1 MRLRAVKVWMSHVLF
16 IEPDLDQVLA
26 GEVNWSEIPALH
38 LLVVDDDALIA
49 QQRDVVSHRQGMPL
63 ERVDDLQPLLR
74 VDDL

>member
-1 MRLRAVKVWMSHVLF
+1 VNRRVLF

-49 QQRDVVSHRQGMPL
+49 QQRDVVSHRQGMALESVDELQPL
-63 ERVDDLQPLLR
+63 WRVDDL
-74 VDDL
+74 